1 MNIDQ
6 KISNELKILALEAIN
21 NAGSGHSGSVLSAG
35 DILYTLYTKHL
46 LTDEKGEAID
56 RDRFVLSNGH
66 ACAGLYAILAG
77 LNYFDIKELNNFRKF
92 GGLLTGHPEIE
103 IPGVDASTGPLG
115 QGVGNAV
122 GMAIAESILNARFSL
137 SHYTYCM
144 VGDGCLEEGVGLE
157 ALSIAGLYKLNKF
170 ILLYD
175 KNDVTLDGKLAKS
188 NTDDMA
194 MKFRSM
200 NFNVCECDGHNIDE
214 IDSAIERAK
223 QEENRPSV
231 IIFHTIIGKDTSL
244 AGSNLSHGKV
254 FDTDEIAQLKQK
266 LNVTSPF
273 LDLPESTKRRLNK
286 IKQEISKKYQKR
298 AKKHTEFLKKNKDLY
313 EKYLKFINNDF
324 SFAEKEFIE
333 NASTR
338 QMNNKVLNEIAKEV
352 ENILVLSADLSSS
365 TKVKIEKD
373 SDYTVLN
380 RLGKNIAMGIREH
393 AMGSI
398 ANGIALHKGFN
409 VICSTF
415 LTFSNYLLPAI
426 RMASIMHLPV
436 MFAFSHSSIY
446 DTPDGITHI
455 PVEQLDQLRL
465 IPDVLVCRPFNSSEI
480 YQSYK
485 WQFAG
490 KQPVCLILSRSDIEY
505 CPSNEDVKRGGYKL
519 FVDNMTDAYIIS
531 SGSELPLAIEVL
543 DKLENKYNLNVVSM
557 LSMEIFE
564 LQSNKY
570 KDSIL
575 SKPVFVIESSTAVK
589 YLKYTDE
596 DKIFSVKQFG
606 SSGDEANLKKKYGF
620 TSNVIAKKISKILDD
635 IKEKNNKNSKIDE

>member
-6 KISNELKILALEAIN
+6 KISNELKILALEAIS

-46 LTDEKGEAID
+46 LSDSKGEAID

-66 ACAGLYAILAG
+66 ACAILYAILAG
-77 LNYFDIKELNNFRKF
+77 LKYFDIAELNRFRKF
-92 GGLLTGHPEIE
+92 DGLLTGHPEIE

-122 GMAIAESILNARFSL
+122 GMAIAETILNARFNL

-175 KNDVTLDGKLAKS
+175 KNDVTLDGKLEKS
-188 NTDDMA
+188 NTDDMV
-194 MKFRSM
+194 MKFKSM
-200 NFNVCECDGHNIDE
+200 NFNVLECDGHDIDE
-214 IDSAIERAK
+214 INNAITRAK
-223 QEENRPSV
+223 QEESRPTA

-254 FDTDEIAQLKQK
+254 FSKEDITDLRHK

-273 LDLPESTKRRLNK
+273 LNLSDDVKRRLNK
-286 IKQEISKKYQKR
+286 IQQEISKKYQKR
-298 AKKHTEFLKKNKDLY
+298 ADKFSKFLDKNKDLQK
-313 EKYLKFINNDF
+313 KYFKFINNEF
-324 SFAEKEFIE
+324 SYIEREFVE
-333 NASTR
+333 NDSTR
-338 QMNNKVLNEIAKEV
+338 QINNKVLNEIAKKV

-365 TKVKIEKD
+365 TKVKIEQD
-373 SDYTVLN
+373 SEYTATN
-380 RLGKNIAMGIREH
+380 RLGRNIAVGIREH
-393 AMGSI
+393 AMGAI

-415 LTFSNYLLPAI
+415 LTFSNYILPAI

-446 DTPDGITHI
+446 DTPDGITHL

-465 IPDVLVCRPFNSSEI
+465 IPGILVSRPFNSTEI
-480 YQSYK
+480 YQTYK
-485 WQFAG
+485 WLFTR
-490 KQPVCLILSRSDIEY
+490 KQPVCLCLSRGNIEY
-505 CPSNEDVKRGGYKL
+505 CPSSDEVVRGGYKL
-519 FVDNMTDAYIIS
+519 FYDNFADGYILS
-531 SGSELPLAIEVL
+531 SGSEIPLAIEVME
-543 DKLENKYNLNVVSM
+543 KLEDKFNLNVISM
-557 LSMEIFE
+557 LSIEIFE
-564 LQSNKY
+564 EQTARY
-570 KDSIL
+570 KNSIL
-575 SKPVFVIESSTAVK
+575 SKPIFVIESSTAVK

-596 DKIFSVKQFG
+596 DKIFAVKEFG
-606 SSGDEANLKKKYGF
+606 STGDEANLKKKYGF
-620 TSNVIAKKISKILDD
+620 TSNIIARKILKIMNN
-635 IKEKNNKNSKIDE
+635 IKQNNEN